1 MPQKGQGALAFILLP
16 VVVIGSFFGFLLLLG
31 GGGSGGSTGAP
42 CGTNDSTASTVDVA
56 TVPQGPVAGY
66 NHDQLV
72 VAAHIMN
79 AAQQLGLSARAQ
91 QLGVMTSMGESGLR
105 SLTYGDNAINPDGS
119 IADSIGPFQQQSS
132 WGTTEERLDPF
143 ASATFFFERLVGV
156 AGWETMEPTLA
167 AHAVQ
172 INADPY
178 FYTTYWDGS
187 AQITA
192 ALSGG
197 TTATPVAGADPSAN
211 GCSGGPIGF
220 PLAKPF
226 NFTDNYGPR
235 PVRVVGASTYHPA
248 VDIGG
253 ACGTPVYAIAPGT
266 VTHSDRLTMSVKSP
280 DGYTV
285 SYLHSHVTDRKVTLG
300 DTVTMGQEITLIG
313 NEAPSSGCH
322 LDLRINVTGNT
333 NAQVATLPADPEA
346 PAWVDPET
354 FYALFGQTLCDDTCS
369 RNYDE

>member
-1 MPQKGQGALAFILLP
+1 MEQKGQGALAFLLLP
-16 VVVIGSFFGFLLLLG
+16 VVVIASFFGFLLLLG

-42 CGTNDSTASTVDVA
+42 CGTNDATASTVDVA

-143 ASATFFFERLVGV
+143 TSATFFFERLVGV
-156 AGWETMEPTLA
+156 AGWEAMEPTLA

-197 TTATPVAGADPSAN
+197 TTATPVAGADPSAS

-220 PLAKPF
+220 PIAKPF

-235 PVRVVGASTYHPA
+235 PNRVEGASTYHPA
-248 VDIGG
+248 DDIGG

-266 VTHSDRLTMSVKSP
+266 VTYSDRLTLSIKSP

-285 SYLHSHVTDRKVTLG
+285 SYLHSHLTDRKVTLG

-346 PAWVDPET
+346 PGWVDPEK

-369 RNYDE
+369 RNYNE